1 MVKIYSYDKYGPGTR
16 NIYNGRKTAQKSDI
30 ELTNCATSRERLEAQ
45 RIKLRQDISKRK
57 YSNT

>member
-30 ELTNCATSRERLEAQ
+30 ELTNCATSRERLEVQ
-45 RIKLRQDISKRK
+45 RINLRQDISKK
-57 YSNT
+57 EIPNT